1 MGNEAMPVWPAELT
15 EFEKAIDQASD
26 PLDVL
31 RPVSTHRRCIV
42 CGSPD
47 VFFLRCPT
55 CERIVQAEA
64 RGYRT

>member
-1 MGNEAMPVWPAELT
+1 MADESEKT
-15 EFEKAIDQASD
+15 EFEKAIDRAGD

-42 CGSPD
+42 CGSAD
-47 VFFLRCPT
+47 VFFLRCST

-64 RGYRT
+64 REGWR